1 MIVGRQNNDVS
12 LINEVLANSFNTM
25 VKSISYIFLCLAY
38 LLWLNAKLVGILFAG
53 LAFMSIVSGGLRRV
67 TSKLNDQY
75 LAEKAKLAHI
85 SEEVFSNIR
94 TVKAFHND
102 NNEIEKY
109 RAVNKRIIAIGKRR
123 AVWSG
128 IFQTIS
134 YALMYGTL
142 VAVTYAGSMMAM
154 NKQTMTSG
162 QLVQF
167 LFLLLSVIASVVLLA
182 LNLSPLF

>member
-1 MIVGRQNNDVS
+1 M
-12 LINEVLANSFNTM
+12 
-25 VKSISYIFLCLAY
+25 
-38 LLWLNAKLVGILFAG
+38 
-53 LAFMSIVSGGLRRV
+53 
-67 TSKLNDQY
+67 
-75 LAEKAKLAHI
+75 
-85 SEEVFSNIR
+85 
-94 TVKAFHND
+94 KAFHND
-102 NNEIEKY
+102 SNEIEKY
-109 RAVNKRIIAIGKRR
+109 RAINKRIIAIGKRR

-128 IFQTIS
+128 IFQTIT

-182 LNLSPLF
+182 LNLSPLFQVYAASDRIKELMDVPTTT